1 MEQIA
6 DRDTPD
12 LCKTVLCWLGA
23 SMIIASELT
32 LHATCKKPIE
42 LKEDGDEKCME
53 EEMIWYFN
61 FLEGLCRCC
70 TAIVLVDVLWAVLV
84 QMDAATALGDPTLQN
99 DSPRAPAEGQPCL
112 RVGQWLPWSVA
123 LVTLYVGFASGC
135 FEKPS
140 IWVNCYAHFC
150 DVACHTVITTAI
162 IGIAYET
169 LRACFVSAV
178 EGSQACGWILEG
190 YCCCQVDLT
199 TDGLESGPVLG
210 SRNFEDFQVRQGP
223 SWVVVKWLIFLGVAV
238 MYVKR
243 IQDEDHFPRILEMCF
258 ISLNASCWSA
268 LAFAAT
274 QSVSRNSLRNW
285 QRFFSATADSKFVSM
300 VQGIPNLMC
309 NDEASEKWEMDVKG
323 PLVAMPGSEACQN
336 SDLLVTT
343 TISIVLATTMVVGT
357 AMEKIATAL
366 AVIEPIE
373 PNQLDSLSE
382 PLAGDKAEEDNLLRD
397 QVKTL
402 SSDPSGS
409 CRTWVLPPV
418 SWTLPSLRF
427 HSRGHLYQAFAR
439 FDLEVLQPTFGGP
452 CRARGKEID
461 RSFHSQM
468 TAGCLSNKTSL
479 FGGLRRKYSK
489 CPSMR
494 QKKIHLCSLG
504 QLFSNNASQKR

>member
-1 MEQIA
+1 MLVGRF
-6 DRDTPD
+6 DDY
-12 LCKTVLCWLGA
+12 CFGA
-23 SMIIASELT
+23 YP
-32 LHATCKKPIE
+32 TCNLQETHRVEGGPNGEVSNSVKP
-42 LKEDGDEKCME
+42 
-53 EEMIWYFN
+53 
-61 FLEGLCRCC
+61 R
-70 TAIVLVDVLWAVLV
+70 VLVDVLWAVLV
-84 QMDAATALGDPTLQN
+84 QMDVATALGDPTLQN

-199 TDGLESGPVLG
+199 TDGLESGPVMG

-309 NDEASEKWEMDVKG
+309 NDEASEKWEMVMG
-323 PLVAMPGSEACQN
+323 NESEMPLQ
-336 SDLLVTT
+336 
-343 TISIVLATTMVVGT
+343 
-357 AMEKIATAL
+357 
-366 AVIEPIE
+366 
-373 PNQLDSLSE
+373 
-382 PLAGDKAEEDNLLRD
+382 
-397 QVKTL
+397 
-402 SSDPSGS
+402 
-409 CRTWVLPPV
+409 
-418 SWTLPSLRF
+418 
-427 HSRGHLYQAFAR
+427 
-439 FDLEVLQPTFGGP
+439 
-452 CRARGKEID
+452 
-461 RSFHSQM
+461 
-468 TAGCLSNKTSL
+468 
-479 FGGLRRKYSK
+479 
-489 CPSMR
+489 
-494 QKKIHLCSLG
+494 
-504 QLFSNNASQKR
+504 